1 MTMPDTMRQ
10 RLGPDAFFSVWRRRK
25 WLALAT
31 FAMIL
36 AAAASLAA
44 FVPDRFR
51 GTATVIV
58 ERRATEASMP
68 SADTDEMETRLRTI
82 GEKILSRAQLEG
94 LIQRFNLYREQRAE
108 GASAESIV
116 EQMRRDTRLELR
128 GVDPLSGR
136 GTTVSFS
143 LSYWGDDPKTAA
155 EVANTIAASYVEDNR
170 RSRERQASSSATF
183 LKAQLDEAK
192 MHLDVS
198 SAQQARLIG
207 RRDALTKRLTSME
220 PANSPRSMDAMRL
233 ANLRQELSG
242 LLTQYKDSHP
252 VILRTRGEIKAL
264 EQRVAGATPD
274 GGGVDGAAIQQVKNA
289 LAQADSEVLSSDY
302 ATSRDHYLSL
312 MKLYEEARLNENKE
326 QEAQGVQFAILDPAV
341 VPDQP
346 AAPNRLRILLG
357 GLVVS
362 IGMALGA
369 VVAAE
374 RFDTTFHA
382 LDDLRAFTR
391 VPILAS
397 ISRIATR
404 RETWR
409 RRFRLLLG
417 FSVAAVGLLL
427 VVGLSYYVAHRAGAS
442 LLMIVGGRP

>member
-1 MTMPDTMRQ
+1 MPETTMKQ
-10 RLGPDAFFSVWRRRK
+10 RLGPDVLLSVWRRRK

-31 FAMIL
+31 CAMIL

-44 FVPDRFR
+44 FVPDRYR
-51 GTATVIV
+51 GTATVLV
-58 ERRATEASMP
+58 ERRATDASMR
-68 SADTDEMETRLRTI
+68 AEDADEMETRLRTI
-82 GEKILSRAQLEG
+82 GERILSRAQLEG
-94 LIQRFNLYREQRAE
+94 LIERFHLYRKQREE

-116 EQMRRDTRLELR
+116 EQMRRDTHLELR

-136 GTTVSFS
+136 GATVSFS
-143 LSYWGDDPKTAA
+143 LSYWGDDPRTAA
-155 EVANTIAASYVEDNR
+155 EVANTIAASYVDDNR

-192 MHLDVS
+192 THLDVS
-198 SAQQARLIG
+198 SAQQARLTG
-207 RRDALTKRLTSME
+207 RRDALTKRLASME
-220 PANSPRSMDAMRL
+220 PANTPRSMDAMRL
-233 ANLRQELSG
+233 ANLRQELAG
-242 LLTQYKDSHP
+242 LLTQYKDYHP
-252 VILRTRGEIKAL
+252 VVIRMRGEIKAL
-264 EQRVAGATPD
+264 EQRVAGTTPD
-274 GGGVDGAAIQQVKNA
+274 GGVDAEAIQQVKNA
-289 LAQADSEVLSSDY
+289 ISQADSEVLSSDY

-326 QEAQGVQFAILDPAV
+326 QEAQGVQFTILDPAV

-346 AAPNRLRILLG
+346 ASPNRLRILLG
-357 GLVVS
+357 GLAVS
-362 IGMALGA
+362 IGIALGS

-382 LDDLRAFTR
+382 LDDLRTFTR
-391 VPILAS
+391 IPILAS

-404 RETWR
+404 REKWQ

-417 FSVAAVGLLL
+417 FFLAAIGLLL
-427 VVGLSYYVAHRAGAS
+427 VVGMSYYVAHRAGAS